1 MERKSV
7 FIWANNDAGYV
18 QAVIV
23 ASDFPVFNE
32 LGFVASVDE
41 VVKPETKKAKAAKR
55 VETNGNETDKR

>member
-7 FIWANNDAGYV
+7 FAWANNDVGYV

-23 ASDFPVFNE
+23 ASDFSTFKE

-41 VVKPETKKAKAAKR
+41 VVKPEPKKAKVTKKA
-55 VETNGNETDKR
+55 ETNGNDTD

>member
-7 FIWANNDAGYV
+7 FAWANNDNGYV

-23 ASDFPVFNE
+23 VSDFPVFKE

-41 VVKPETKKAKAAKR
+41 ITKPEVKKSKATKKE
-55 VETNGNETDKR
+55 ETNGNDTN

>member
-7 FIWANNDAGYV
+7 FAWANNDAGYV

-23 ASDFPVFNE
+23 ASDFPAFKE

-41 VVKPETKKAKAAKR
+41 IVKPEPKKAKVTKKAK
-55 VETNGNETDKR
+55 TNGNDTD

>member
-7 FIWANNDAGYV
+7 FAWANNDSGYV

-23 ASDFPVFNE
+23 ASDFPVFKE

-41 VVKPETKKAKAAKR
+41 LVKPEPKKAKVTKKA
-55 VETNGNETDKR
+55 ETNGNDTE

>member
-7 FIWANNDAGYV
+7 FAWANNDVGYV

-23 ASDFPVFNE
+23 ASDLSTFKE

-41 VVKPETKKAKAAKR
+41 VVKPEPKKAKITKKA
-55 VETNGNETDKR
+55 ETNGNDTD

>member
-7 FIWANNDAGYV
+7 FAWANNEAGYV

-23 ASDFPVFNE
+23 DSDFPAFKE

-41 VVKPETKKAKAAKR
+41 IIKPEPKKAKATKKA
-55 VETNGNETDKR
+55 ETNGNDTD

>member
-7 FIWANNDAGYV
+7 FAWANNENGYV

-23 ASDFPVFNE
+23 ASDFPAFKE

-41 VVKPETKKAKAAKR
+41 ITKPEVKKSKATKKA
-55 VETNGNETDKR
+55 ETNGNDTN

>member
-7 FIWANNDAGYV
+7 FAWANNDAGYV

-23 ASDFPVFNE
+23 ASDFSTFKE

-41 VVKPETKKAKAAKR
+41 VIKPEPKKAKATKKA
-55 VETNGNETDKR
+55 ETNGNDTD